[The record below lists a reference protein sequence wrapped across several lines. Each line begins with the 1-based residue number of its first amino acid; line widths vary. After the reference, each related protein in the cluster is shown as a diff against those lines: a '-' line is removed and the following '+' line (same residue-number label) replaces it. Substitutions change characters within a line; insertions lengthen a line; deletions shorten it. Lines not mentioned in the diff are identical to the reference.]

1 MRLIGV
7 FSIATL
13 AALAL
18 QTTLPRILPFGML
31 MPDLALILAV
41 DLGLRH
47 HRAAAALMAFGIGYA
62 TDAFAGTRL
71 GLNALI
77 FVAIF
82 ILSYWLSR
90 GFFSA
95 GSGVGVTAVFAGV
108 ILCDYANYLAS
119 SGWSPDMTG
128 LLLPTILIQAGI
140 TALFAPS
147 VFAVMKSLCRWA
159 VLRAQTSR
167 G

>member
-1 MRLIGV
+1 MIGV

-62 TDAFAGTRL
+62 TDAFAGTHL

-77 FVAIF
+77 FMAIF

-95 GSGVGVTAVFAGV
+95 GSGVGVMAVFGGV
-108 ILCDYANYLAS
+108 ILCDYGNYLIN
-119 SGWSPDMTG
+119 SGWPPQPSD
-128 LLLPTILIQAGI
+128 LLLPAVLIQAGV
-140 TALFAPS
+140 TALCAPS
-147 VFAVMKSLCRWA
+147 VFALMRKLCRWA
-159 VLRAQTSR
+159 GLRAQAYR